1 MRKNAERENDMSF
14 VPHPS
19 ETLAKEGKK
28 LTEFCL
34 SCVKTRVA
42 SIDGKVDD
50 KTGKPIY
57 KKGDFI
63 IDCKGIPDE
72 HKYIPKQD
80 ALLARLA
87 KETGAVIPEDEVYDL
102 TAIYDAVTWAEK
114 YLNWKPR
121 KSVDGDEYQ
130 ANILRCSSKRKVLR
144 CGRRLGK
151 SEVMLVWAMFRLFN
165 NSPKEKRWDA
175 HRQEWVKGFGSII
188 FLAPYLSQVKDFF
201 SRMKEMLEAN
211 PELNA
216 EVESFVATPYYKV
229 VMKSG
234 MVISGFSAGSSG
246 ASSVRGQKADYIMMD
261 EMDYLK
267 QEDIDTIL
275 ALLMEHNDVEMIAAS
290 TPSGRREYFYE
301 FCSRRMDF
309 KEFFYSSLSN
319 PSWGPK
325 MEQELRASYRTE
337 LGWQHEILAEFG
349 EAATSVF
356 QFGLLEKAMTSY
368 KYEELKPH
376 PDAVYSMGIDWNDAE
391 NGTKI
396 RIVEYNPIDGR
407 IRCVASSTIQKAGWV
422 QTSAVNEAIRMNR
435 LWNCTYIY
443 VDCGYGATQIELLR
457 KIGMDAQF
465 RKDQWAHLD
474 MNFVN
479 TKGINFSSKID
490 VFDPISGLPKKMHMK
505 PYIVESTVRFFE
517 RGMINFSSEDEILL
531 KQLHGY
537 NIAKISHTGMPV
549 YEAGPAGDH
558 DLDAFMLAVTALEI
572 ELGEYTKQNF
582 TSSIV
587 FSGNFGQAAGSELGP
602 AVGGNIAQK
611 PESRTET
618 TSKAGRSA
626 ISFFGHPING
636 GSNDRIYSRDAFNN
650 DDKNTIRKIA
660 GHSSRNNSRI
670 SRKII

>member
-1 MRKNAERENDMSF
+1 MSF

-19 ETLAKEGKK
+19 QTLAKEGKK

-34 SCVKTRVA
+34 KCVNSRVA
-42 SIDGKVDD
+42 QVDGPLNLES
-50 KTGKPIY
+50 GKPFY

-80 ALLARLA
+80 ALLEKIEKDSGERLSDA
-87 KETGAVIPEDEVYDL
+87 EKYDL

-114 YLNWKPR
+114 YLGWKPR
-121 KSVDGDEYQ
+121 QSVKGDEYQ

-165 NSPKEKRWDA
+165 NSPKEKRWDE
-175 HRQEWVKGFGSII
+175 HRKQWVKGFGSII

-201 SRMKEMLEAN
+201 ARMKDMLEAN
-211 PELNA
+211 PELNS

-229 VMKSG
+229 VMKTG

-301 FCSRRMDF
+301 FCTRRMDF
-309 KEFFYSSLSN
+309 KEFFYSSMSN

-325 MEQELRASYRTE
+325 MEAELRASYRTE

-356 QFGLLEKAMTSY
+356 QFNLLEKAMISY
-368 KYEELKPH
+368 RYDDCKRH
-376 PDAVYSMGIDWNDAE
+376 PDAVYAMGIDWNDAA

-396 RIVEYNPIDGR
+396 RIVEYSPIDGR

-422 QTSAVNEAIRMNR
+422 QTAAVQEALRMNR
-435 LWNCTYIY
+435 IWNCTYIY

-457 KIGMDAQF
+457 KLGMDAQM

-474 MNFVN
+474 MNFIN

-490 VFDPISGLPKKMHMK
+490 VFDPITGLPKKMHMK

-517 RGMINFSSEDEILL
+517 RGMVNFSSEDEILL

-537 NIAKISHTGMPV
+537 NIAKISHNGMPV

-572 ELGEYTKQNF
+572 ELGEYTKQHFNPMI
-582 TSSIV
+582 T
-587 FSGNFGQAAGSELGP
+587 FSGNFGQAIGSDGAP
-602 AVGGNIAQK
+602 GVGGKVAQR
-611 PESRTET
+611 PETRTDISSNVGKT
-618 TSKAGRSA
+618 AL
-626 ISFFGHPING
+626 SFFNHPLYGQNG
-636 GSNDRIYSRDAFNN
+636 QRIYSREAFNN
-650 DDKNTIRKIA
+650 DD
-660 GHSSRNNSRI
+660 RNSVRRVAQNSVQSARNSRQI
-670 SRKII
+670 SRKLF